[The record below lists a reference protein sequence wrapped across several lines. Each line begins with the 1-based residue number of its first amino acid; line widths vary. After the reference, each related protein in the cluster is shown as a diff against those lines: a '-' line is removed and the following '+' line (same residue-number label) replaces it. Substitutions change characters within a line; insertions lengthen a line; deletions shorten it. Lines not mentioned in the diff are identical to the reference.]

1 MFKLMLNCLE
11 ISASATRLANNEGL
25 PANMASFLHVCMFDQ
40 HGLKRNLNK
49 KLHKSGG
56 GWWCLNANLVFCF
69 GPIIFP

>member
-49 KLHKSGG
+49 NYINLVVGG
-56 GWWCLNANLVFCF
+56 GVLMQ
-69 GPIIFP
+69 I